1 MFKTLKDVG
10 WKGVIEYDCHMLRAE
25 GDPENESNCRMQ
37 FIRNCVE
44 ATRIALELAN
54 RIQKPDMTKGQSAAD
69 LASIRQMCGL

>member
-1 MFKTLKDVG
+1 
-10 WKGVIEYDCHMLRAE
+10 
-25 GDPENESNCRMQ
+25 MQ